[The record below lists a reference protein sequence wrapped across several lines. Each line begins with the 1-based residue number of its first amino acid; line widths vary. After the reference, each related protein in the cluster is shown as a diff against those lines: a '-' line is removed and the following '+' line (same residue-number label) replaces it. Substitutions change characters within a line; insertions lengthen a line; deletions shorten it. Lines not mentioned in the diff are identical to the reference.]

1 LCDTPGFFDTAGAAV
16 DIANGIGMINAIKRA
31 KSVKPIIVVSAKM
44 VGEKFEGIKELGKII
59 SELFENYQREPEGNC
74 TAFIFNKF

>member
-44 VGEKFEGIKELGKII
+44 VGEKFEGIK
-59 SELFENYQREPEGNC
+59 
-74 TAFIFNKF
+74 